1 MASNLHL
8 KWTSLLGFFFF
19 KLFLCSPDVK
29 MQKHFQGLCHM
40 KSHQSYEPAAEL
52 TAPPNPHP
60 HLKMISR
67 SFFMKQNNRKLNL
80 CSKTDT
86 SKTAWINAWNRNSG
100 FTCTSSNFLW
110 YLFLLITKLP
120 PPPKKKKVFRW
131 AQTYLTEKYHIHNSN
146 LLSFVQVVV
155 HDVETARENRS
166 SPPPNHSGG
175 R

>member
-19 KLFLCSPDVK
+19 KLLLCSPDVK

-67 SFFMKQNNRKLNL
+67 SFFMKQNNWKLNL

-86 SKTAWINAWNRNSG
+86 SKTAWINAKSEFWFFMYILKFSLV
-100 FTCTSSNFLW
+100 FAFVD
-110 YLFLLITKLP
+110 YKYP
-120 PPPKKKKVFRW
+120 PPPRW